1 MILSPF
7 APRLARMAALAALA
21 ALAAAAPAMAQ
32 QPTAPAEVRPANDVA
47 VGDTTRSL
55 LDIQRSGSQAGPQQP
70 LTGDQAALGY
80 ARYMR
85 SFTHPLPEFFST
97 ISTGSPLRGGAGSQ
111 PMNGQ

>member
-1 MILSPF
+1 MTLFPF
-7 APRLARMAALAALA
+7 ASRLARMAALAALV
-21 ALAAAAPAMAQ
+21 AAAPAMAQ
-32 QPTAPAEVRPANDVA
+32 QPTAPAEVRPNDVA

>member
-1 MILSPF
+1 MIRSLF
-7 APRLARMAALAALA
+7 APGLALLAASF
-21 ALAAAAPAMAQ
+21 ALAAAAPAVAQ
-32 QPTAPAEVRPANDVA
+32 QQPAPNDVRPNDVA

-55 LDIQRSGSQAGPQQP
+55 LDIQRNGSQAAPMQP
-70 LTGDQAALGY
+70 LTGDQATLGY

>member
-1 MILSPF
+1 MIRSPF
-7 APRLARMAALAALA
+7 APRVVLLATLC
-21 ALAAAAPAMAQ
+21 ALAAAAPAVAQ
-32 QPTAPAEVRPANDVA
+32 QPPAPTEARPNDVA
-47 VGDTTRSL
+47 VGDTTRNV
-55 LDIQRSGSQAGPQQP
+55 LDIQRNGSQAGPMQP
-70 LTGDQAALGY
+70 LTGDQATLGY